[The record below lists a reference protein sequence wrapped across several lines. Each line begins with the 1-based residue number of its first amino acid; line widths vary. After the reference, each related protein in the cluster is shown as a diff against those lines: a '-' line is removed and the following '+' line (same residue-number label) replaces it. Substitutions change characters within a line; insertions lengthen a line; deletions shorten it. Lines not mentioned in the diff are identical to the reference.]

1 MKPRGLAGF
10 AEFAGERNR
19 HLRAFGR
26 PSWRAATAA
35 VSLAVLVAL
44 SIYIVIN
51 QPGSGPSPFTSQA
64 WLRFWDMLERFSGSH
79 LPDGA
84 TPAYLQASFWNT
96 TVRQCLET
104 LEMSLLAA
112 VIAGGGII
120 LAVLVSANPRSRAT
134 TRAKPRA
141 TTRGSARTLAQ
152 TLTRALFV
160 LTRSIPEYIWA
171 LVAVL
176 VAGPGAFA
184 GALALGIHNFGVLG
198 RLANGTVSAK
208 LSSGTT
214 SADTAQ
220 ASQLAL
226 AATGA
231 SSPQLLLYGALPS
244 YAPEL
249 LTFFLYRWEVI
260 IRTSIVVGF
269 ITNAGLGLSLRLA
282 LSYRFFTELAG
293 IILAYVVLVLAVDL
307 IAAGL
312 RQLAKR
318 G

>member
-1 MKPRGLAGF
+1 MKLRRYARGGRGTGGRGTGGRGTLVGVAAALATLAF
-10 AEFAGERNR
+10 AVA
-19 HLRAFGR
+19 AF
-26 PSWRAATAA
+26 
-35 VSLAVLVAL
+35 VIAL
-44 SIYIVIN
+44 N
-51 QPGSGPSPFTSQA
+51 QPDSGLSPLSSQA
-64 WLRFWDMLERFSGSH
+64 WRRFWDLLERFSGSQ

-84 TPAYLQASFWNT
+84 TPAYLQASFWET
-96 TVRQCLET
+96 TVRQSLET
-104 LEMSLLAA
+104 LEMGLLAV
-112 VIAGGGII
+112 VIAGFGIV
-120 LAVLVSANPRSRAT
+120 LAVLVSATARANTRRPLARS
-134 TRAKPRA
+134 
-141 TTRGSARTLAQ
+141 LAQ

-176 VAGPGAFA
+176 VLGPGAFA

-198 RLANGTVSAK
+198 RLANGTISAK

-214 SADTAQ
+214 SSDTAQ

-293 IILAYVVLVLAVDL
+293 IIMAYVVLVIAVDL